1 MSLGSADL
9 ARLLALGAPVLC
21 VDTCTLL
28 DVVRDVTRASVH
40 LGNANACLILLQ
52 RAETGT
58 ALVVLIADQVR
69 LELANN
75 LQVVEQEAS
84 DALVRF
90 QSQAQRIDAVA
101 NAFGSGGTLQIQH
114 LNHHV
119 LRTRA
124 VFDRW
129 TACAQSVNADQ
140 TVAARA
146 FQRVNGPR
154 TPARP
159 GKESMKDC
167 VIVETY
173 LDAATQLRSAGLS
186 SPIVFASSNTK
197 DFYATG
203 SSHLASDISAD
214 FGALQIEFAPN
225 FGAAKHLLGL

>member
-9 ARLLALGAPVLC
+9 ARLLALGAPILC

-28 DVVRDVTRASVH
+28 DVVRDVTRASVQ
-40 LGNANACLILLQ
+40 LGNANACLSLLHK
-52 RAETGT
+52 AETGT

-69 LELANN
+69 LELTNN
-75 LQVVEQEAS
+75 LPVVEQEAF
-84 DALVRF
+84 DALLKF
-90 QSQAQRIDAVA
+90 QSQAQRIDAIA
-101 NAFGSGGTLQIQH
+101 NAFGAGGALQMQH
-114 LNHHV
+114 LHHHV
-119 LRTRA
+119 PRTRA

-129 TACAQSVNADQ
+129 TACAQSVTPDQ

-197 DFYATG
+197 DFHASG

-214 FGALQIEFAPN
+214 FGALQIEYAPN